1 LSWRFHNDVVPS
13 GRREVTAMVNRLTN
27 KTIGITGGASGMG
40 LAFAHSFA
48 HEGAN
53 VLIVDLNEAAAAEA
67 VNAINEGGEGR
78 AAFAVANVTE
88 REQVRSAIQ
97 TAVSHFGRLDA
108 WFNNAGFNAPLQFL
122 DITEDNFRR
131 VMDVNSLGVLIGTQE
146 AARQMI
152 AQGGGGKIINTSSI
166 AGREGFPTFAPYS
179 ASKAAVISL
188 TQSGAKALAPHDI
201 TVNAFAPGVV
211 ATPLWDKLDKDLYA
225 IGDLKKE
232 GTALDE
238 YEKGIIRG
246 RKAYPEDIVG
256 TALFLASSDS
266 DYMTAQCVMIDGGVT
281 LV

>member
-1 LSWRFHNDVVPS
+1 
-13 GRREVTAMVNRLTN
+13 MNRLTD
-27 KTIGITGGASGMG
+27 KVIGITGGASGMG
-40 LAFAHSFA
+40 LAFAKAFA
-48 HEGAN
+48 REGAN
-53 VLIVDLNEAAAAEA
+53 VLIVDLNETAAAAA
-67 VNAINEGGEGR
+67 VDSINEIEGGR

-88 REQVRSAIQ
+88 REEVCSAIK
-97 TAVSHFGRLDA
+97 TAVAEFGRLDA

-131 VMDVNSLGVLIGTQE
+131 VMDVNALGVLIGTQE
-146 AARQMI
+146 AAKQMI
-152 AQGGGGKIINTSSI
+152 SQGGGGKIINTSSI

-188 TQSGAKALAPHDI
+188 TQAGAKALAAHDI

-211 ATPLWDKLDKDLYA
+211 ATPLWEKLDKDLYA

-246 RKAYPEDIVG
+246 RKAFPEDIVG
-256 TALFLASSDS
+256 TALFLASGDS
-266 DYMTAQCVMIDGGVT
+266 DYMTAQCVMIDGGIT

>member
-1 LSWRFHNDVVPS
+1 
-13 GRREVTAMVNRLTN
+13 MVNRLTD
-27 KTIGITGGASGMG
+27 KVIGITGGASGMG
-40 LAFAHSFA
+40 LAFAKAFA
-48 HEGAN
+48 AEGAD
-53 VLIVDLNEAAAAEA
+53 VLLVDLNEEAAASA
-67 VNAINEGGEGR
+67 VEEINGSGAGR
-78 AAFAVANVTE
+78 AAYAVANVTE
-88 REQVRSAIQ
+88 RDQVRA
-97 TAVSHFGRLDA
+97 AVQKAVAEFGRLDA

-131 VMDVNSLGVLIGTQE
+131 VMDVNALGVLIGTQE

-152 AQGGGGKIINTSSI
+152 SQGGGGKIINTSSI

-188 TQSGAKALAPHDI
+188 TQAGAKALAVHDI

-211 ATPLWDKLDKDLYA
+211 ATPLWDKLDKDLVA
-225 IGDLKKE
+225 IGDLKTP

-256 TALFLASSDS
+256 TALFLASGDS
-266 DYMTAQCVMIDGGVT
+266 DYMTAQCIMIDGGVT